1 MDQEVIATFNE
12 VFSSYMSFND
22 RYLDN
27 QRIQEEFLIEK
38 FFKLSAS
45 NINNVLSIRR
55 TFVMDFVKIKSNAE
69 EINSLT
75 SRDLNIFKMF
85 GVGETMHSYLI
96 TNLLN
101 PYGNHGQGHLFLNIF
116 LDMLNIK
123 RYHDHENWVV
133 TAEKG
138 RIDILL
144 KRVQPH
150 SVVVIENKS
159 NYAIDQENQI
169 YRYWYQEIYS
179 TICNRNLPDN
189 FILNPPGD
197 FYQLIYLSPS
207 PEKII
212 NEISISKPLDWEKEL
227 PEKVPMQI
235 KQVYYPELIV
245 EWLQRSFDF
254 IPQNN
259 YRLKEFIIQYIDLWN

>member
-1 MDQEVIATFNE
+1 MGKSGIEIFSEVL
-12 VFSSYMSFND
+12 SSYMSYKDKFLKNLFIHDKSLINKFYESFASKNFND
-22 RYLDN
+22 
-27 QRIQEEFLIEK
+27 
-38 FFKLSAS
+38 
-45 NINNVLSIRR
+45 LSIQR
-55 TFVMDFVKIKSNAE
+55 TFILEFVKIKSNAE

-75 SRDLNIFKMF
+75 SCDLNIFKMF

-101 PYGNHGQGHLFLNIF
+101 PGGNQGQKQLFLNIF
-116 LDMLNIK
+116 LDMLNIN
-123 RYHDHENWVV
+123 RYHDYENWVV

-144 KRVQPH
+144 KRIQPH
-150 SVVVIENKS
+150 SVIVIENKS

-179 TICNRNLPDN
+179 TIRNKNFPEN
-189 FILNPPGD
+189 FILNPPSE

-212 NEISISKPLDWEKEL
+212 NEISISRPLDWDEEL
-227 PEKVPMQI
+227 PKKVPMQI
-235 KQVYYPELIV
+235 KQVYYPEFIV
-245 EWLQRSFDF
+245 DWLQKSYDL
-254 IPQNN
+254 ISPNN
-259 YRLKEFIIQYIDLWN
+259 HRLKEFINQYVDLWN